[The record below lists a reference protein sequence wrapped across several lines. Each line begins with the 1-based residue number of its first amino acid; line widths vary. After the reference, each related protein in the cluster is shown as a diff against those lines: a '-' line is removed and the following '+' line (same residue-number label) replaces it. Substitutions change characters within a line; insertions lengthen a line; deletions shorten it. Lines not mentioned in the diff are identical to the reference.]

1 MAGPVSQP
9 IKNYMGQ
16 TSQIYYQDN
25 RIFFITLLTNIIR
38 ITNYNVG
45 PLLVMEAQEFHQFI
59 MLLTN

>member
-1 MAGPVSQP
+1 MEQSP
-9 IKNYMGQ
+9 Q
-16 TSQIYYQDN
+16 TYYQDN
-25 RIFFITLLTNIIR
+25 RTFFITLLTNVIR